1 MYVVNS
7 ACHSVLQG
15 PLDTGVQRSSSQLQ
29 PIQFGCA
36 VSPRLSAHAFL
47 HGLVR
52 AGYTKKADTY
62 ARLMMR
68 AGIPIRARTL
78 ESVVSSLVSRSPSL
92 PKFGPFARVI
102 PRKPAIYGP
111 SVMQLRSNRVSDQC
125 TRAAITLLQEARIFG
140 QQRTERMYKVLF
152 GTLLMQG
159 EIIVASLLFVLLLK
173 DFEVRKREVIDNE
186 DPGGPNYITHD
197 NLRISLPSRAAL
209 ANTPFPNPKFMG
221 KILDVI
227 DAGSDPTVG
236 SRTSQS
242 LQSLAIFAMLLD
254 TGQIGHPRVCSV
266 ISSLYRCP
274 RSTANVWIL
283 QDGRPRRVNAYAYF
297 HHVLKRLID
306 SLAAPDPGRRTPWLT
321 RRAYNTL
328 LSYALRHRLS
338 PEMASTVLH
347 HMCVARESPIKPDI
361 VTYNI
366 LLRSG
371 TLLQKIEISEA
382 TLEALRQG
390 AKAGTLQMMFRELEA
405 RTAKPLDTATVA
417 EADDAAEPNAPDD
430 EEGDRDVDVSPAP
443 RNATELTGPL
453 RRLQAETLILPDRVR
468 KPEGKLKADRYTLST
483 FVTHLTSTGQPQAVA
498 EMLFKVLPE
507 LAIVRHPA
515 KGTALE
521 ERVPF
526 VNRAKALKRAVAHG
540 PYVYASL
547 ISALTKAGEI
557 GLAESV
563 LILAQRAERASQI
576 GLAPNIPP
584 WRLTVHA
591 YTAMMQGY
599 AAAAHDRI
607 PLRKRHPSYVGTKLM
622 EPRDPRGRALTHRH
636 HQGYAKLVHMF
647 NEQDQ
652 RDRGD
657 RTLTKPQLSRRNAAL
672 LYRSMRSGGRALL
685 GALIP
690 NSKVIVTRGRYSNLP
705 QEGYQVQLDAR
716 FFNAALE
723 LFAPRP
729 GRLAQHRRSRAW
741 WQHRLQRAM
750 RKGRS
755 RAAPKVDVMMCKLA
769 KAMVASGFEVP
780 VGYRH
785 LLAGRVPVS
794 GLQTRRPRRVLVRR
808 PYAFPTPKKDCFEP
822 YSIPTFKTRG
832 LPVRRR
838 RMGRMLR
845 AAKGLSKVDNVT

>member
-1 MYVVNS
+1 
-7 ACHSVLQG
+7 
-15 PLDTGVQRSSSQLQ
+15 
-29 PIQFGCA
+29 
-36 VSPRLSAHAFL
+36 
-47 HGLVR
+47 
-52 AGYTKKADTY
+52 
-62 ARLMMR
+62 MMR

-78 ESVVSSLVSRSPSL
+78 ESVVSSLVSGSPSL

-102 PRKPAIYGP
+102 PRQPAMYGP
-111 SVMQLRSNRVSDQC
+111 SVMQLRSSRVSDKC

-209 ANTPFPNPKFMG
+209 VNTPFPNPKFMG
-221 KILDVI
+221 KILDTI
-227 DAGSDPTVG
+227 DANSDPNVG

-242 LQSLAIFAMLLD
+242 LQSLALFAMLLD
-254 TGQIGHPRVCSV
+254 TGQIGHPRVCSL
-266 ISSLYRCP
+266 IASLYRCP

-283 QDGRPRRVNAYAYF
+283 QDGRPRRVNAYTYF
-297 HHVLKRLID
+297 HEVLKRLID
-306 SLAAPDPGRRTPWLT
+306 SLAAPNLRRPTPRLT
-321 RRAYNTL
+321 RRAYNSL

-338 PEMASTVLH
+338 PEMASAVLH
-347 HMCVARESPIKPDI
+347 HMCVARESPIRPDI

-371 TLLQKIEISEA
+371 TLLQKIAISEA
-382 TLEALRQG
+382 TLQALRKG
-390 AKAGTLQMMFRELEA
+390 AKAGTLQTMFRELEA
-405 RTAKPLDTATVA
+405 RVAKSLDTARAV
-417 EADDAAEPNAPDD
+417 ESQDAAEPSAPDD
-430 EEGDRDVDVSPAP
+430 EEAP
-443 RNATELTGPL
+443 RSSNAPLAPSKATGLTGTL
-453 RRLQAETLILPDRVR
+453 QRLKAETLTLPDRVR
-468 KPEGKLKADRYTLST
+468 NPESKMKADMYTLST

-498 EMLFKVLPE
+498 EMLFKILPE

-521 ERVPF
+521 ERIPL
-526 VNRAKALKRAVAHG
+526 VNRTKALKRAVAHG

-563 LILAQRAERASQI
+563 LILAQRAERASHI
-576 GLAPNIPP
+576 GLAPDVPP

-599 AAAAHDRI
+599 AAAAHNKM
-607 PLRKRHPSYVGTKLM
+607 PHHKRDPDYVGTKLL
-622 EPRDPRGRALTHRH
+622 EPREPRGRALTHRH

-647 NEQDQ
+647 NEQDR

-690 NSKVIVTRGRYSNLP
+690 NSKVMTTRGKYGNLP
-705 QEGYQVQLDAR
+705 QDGYQVQLDAR

-729 GRLAQHRRSRAW
+729 GRLAKHRRSRAW
-741 WQHRLQRAM
+741 WQRRLQRAT
-750 RKGRS
+750 RKGPS
-755 RAAPKVDVMMCKLA
+755 SATPKAGVMLCKLA
-769 KAMVASGFEVP
+769 KAMVASGFDVP

-785 LLAGRVPVS
+785 LLAGRVTAS
-794 GLQTRRPRRVLVRR
+794 GFETRRPRRVLVRL
-808 PYAFPTPKKDCFEP
+808 PYAFPGPPKERFEP
-822 YSIPTFKTRG
+822 YRLPTFKTRG
-832 LPVRRR
+832 LPVRRQ
-838 RMGRMLR
+838 RMRRMLR
-845 AAKGLSKVDNVT
+845 GAKGLSKVHTVI